1 MRAYFR
7 ISRDN
12 CCISKSE
19 FRGTKKSESNSVK
32 ISDED
37 EDVNDNLPV
46 DEIKNMILNNGWT
59 MI

>member
-1 MRAYFR
+1 M
-7 ISRDN
+7 
-12 CCISKSE
+12 SE
-19 FRGTKKSESNSVK
+19 FRGTKKSESSVK
-32 ISDED
+32 MSDESD